1 MSPDGESMI
10 PLNDAEIQDIATAA
24 ADAAVRKV
32 FLTMGV
38 DISDDKAVLEMQ
50 GDFRLLRSWRKA
62 KEKVGSTALT
72 TAASVLITGGL
83 AWLGVV
89 LFQRGGH

>member
-1 MSPDGESMI
+1 MM

-24 ADAAVRKV
+24 ADAAVRKL

-38 DISDDKAVLEMQ
+38 DTSDDKALIEMQ
-50 GDFRLLRSWRKA
+50 RDFAHVRNWRKA
-62 KEKVGSTALT
+62 KEKLQTVTISTAIGTL
-72 TAASVLITGGL
+72 VTGLLGL
-83 AWLGVV
+83 LWVT